1 MRLKYTLLLGL
12 VLIEAMGL
20 YAQSML
26 MRADLPSLYQHT
38 LSNSP
43 TVQRQQIQ
51 NRIAETAQQTAR
63 SQFDYILF
71 SDLNASRSGYNL
83 LTPDP
88 RRAIVGSDIQ
98 TNDLTLSTNLQR
110 SFRSGIR
117 ANVGMNYQRVADSY
131 PLTLFNEEVG
141 PFFANNA
148 VSTSFS
154 IVQPLFRGRGRE
166 IVTANETIA
175 EKGWQSQQDNAA
187 FITSSQL
194 LNTVSSYWQYL
205 AATESLAAYQ
215 QNEARIRNMLEVTEQ
230 LVAADKKPSGDLTQ
244 IRADLRDKERQTVLA
259 QQFLFAA
266 RQNLGRSLGLTTIAS
281 ENIGPP
287 ESPFPNVEEQTEIP
301 PLSAL
306 LETARQQRTDLK
318 ALRIML
324 EQQQTQL
331 KLAKNNLKPQLD
343 LRLFGNYGGS
353 AMGNGADRF
362 FRALTN
368 NEGRQVQLGAGL
380 SFQFPLNNN
389 LAEANLLQTQ
399 LQINDQQVL
408 LGDQIRQIELN
419 VSISYNN
426 YINSVQAVN
435 KARQSLENYRT
446 VFANEQYKFQQGLT
460 TLLNLILM
468 QERLTFSELDYIQ
481 ARQQYAIA
489 LAQVRFETG
498 ALFNSRNLGV
508 SDQIIDTSLF
518 YSLPDKR

>member
-1 MRLKYTLLLGL
+1 MRLKYIYLLGL
-12 VLIEAMGL
+12 ASLAAVVVH
-20 YAQSML
+20 AQSAP

-51 NRIAETAQQTAR
+51 NRIAETARQMAR
-63 SQFDYILF
+63 SQFDYILL

-98 TNDLTLSTNLQR
+98 TNDLTLSAQLQR

-117 ANVGMNYQRVADSY
+117 ASIGTNYQRIADSY
-131 PLTLFNEEVG
+131 PLTVFNEEVG

-154 IVQPLFRGRGRE
+154 IVQPLLRGRGRE

-175 EKGWQSQQDNAA
+175 EKSSESQQDNAA
-187 FITSSQL
+187 FITSGQL

-205 AATESLAAYQ
+205 GASESLAAYE
-215 QNEARIRNMLEVTEQ
+215 QNESRIRNLLEVTEQ
-230 LVAADKKPSGDLTQ
+230 LVAADKKPSGDLIQ
-244 IRADLRDKERQTVLA
+244 IRADLSDKERQTVLA
-259 QQFLFAA
+259 RQFLFAA
-266 RQNLGRSLGLTTIAS
+266 RQNLGRSLGLSTTAS
-281 ENIGPP
+281 ENIGSP
-287 ESPFPNVEEQTEIP
+287 ESPFPNVEEQTEVP

-306 LETARQQRTDLK
+306 LETARQQRADLK
-318 ALRIML
+318 ALHLLL

-343 LRLFGNYGGS
+343 LRLFGSYGGS
-353 AMGNGADRF
+353 AMGNGVDRF

-389 LAEANLLQTQ
+389 LAEANLLRTQ
-399 LQINDQQVL
+399 LQISDQQTL
-408 LGDQIRQIELN
+408 LGDQIRQIELD

-426 YINSVQAVN
+426 YLNSVQVVN
-435 KARQSLENYRT
+435 KARQSLENYKT
-446 VFANEQYKFQQGLT
+446 VFVNEQYKFQQGLT

-468 QERLTFSELDYIQ
+468 QERLTYSELDYVQ

-489 LAQVRFETG
+489 LAQLRFETG
-498 ALFNSRNLGV
+498 TLFNSRNLGTTGQV
-508 SDQIIDTSLF
+508 IDASLF
-518 YSLPDKR
+518 YSLPGNR

>member
-1 MRLKYTLLLGL
+1 MRLTYIYLLGL
-12 VLIEAMGL
+12 ACLAAVVVH
-20 YAQSML
+20 AQSL
-26 MRADLPSLYQHT
+26 PLRVDLPSLYQHT

-51 NRIAETAQQTAR
+51 NRIAETARQAAR
-63 SQFDYILF
+63 SQFDYVLL

-83 LTPDP
+83 LAPDP
-88 RRAIVGSDIQ
+88 RRALVGSDIQ
-98 TNDLTLSTNLQR
+98 TNDLSLSTNLQR

-117 ANVGMNYQRVADSY
+117 ASIGLNYQRIADNY
-131 PLTLFNEEVG
+131 PLTVYNEEVG
-141 PFFANNA
+141 PFFGNNA

-154 IVQPLFRGRGRE
+154 IAQPLLRGRGRDV
-166 IVTANETIA
+166 VTANETIA
-175 EKGWQSQQDNAA
+175 EKGSESQQDNAV

-205 AATESLAAYQ
+205 AASESLAAYQ
-215 QNEARIRNMLEVTEQ
+215 QNESRIRDLLDITEQ
-230 LVAADKKPSGDLTQ
+230 LVAADKKPSGDLIQ

-266 RQNLGRSLGLTTIAS
+266 RQNLGRSLGLSTTDS

-287 ESPFPNVEEQTEIP
+287 ESPFPKVEEQTETP

-306 LETARQQRTDLK
+306 LETAQRQRADLK
-318 ALRIML
+318 ALRILL

-343 LRLFGNYGGS
+343 LRLFGTYGGS
-353 AMGNGADRF
+353 AMGNGVDRF

-368 NEGRQVQLGAGL
+368 NEGRQVQIGAGL

-389 LAEANLLQTQ
+389 LAEANLLQAQ
-399 LQINDQQVL
+399 LQINDRQTL
-408 LGDQIRQIELN
+408 LSDQIRQIELN

-426 YINSVQAVN
+426 YLNSVQVVS
-435 KARQSLENYRT
+435 KAQQSLENYKT
-446 VFANEQYKFQQGLT
+446 VYANEQYKFQQGLT

-489 LAQVRFETG
+489 LAQLRFETG
-498 ALFNSRNLGV
+498 ALFNSRNLAATGQV
-508 SDQIIDTSLF
+508 IDASLF
-518 YSLPDKR
+518 YSLPDNR